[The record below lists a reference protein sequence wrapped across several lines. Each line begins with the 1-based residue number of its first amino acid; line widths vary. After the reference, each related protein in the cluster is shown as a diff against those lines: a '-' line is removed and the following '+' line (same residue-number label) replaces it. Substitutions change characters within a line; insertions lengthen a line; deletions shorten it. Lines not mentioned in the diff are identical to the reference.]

1 MPVLVL
7 PEKFR
12 DGAAAE
18 PVLIVSVVT
27 VPPEALDEL

>member
-7 PEKFR
+7 PEKFS

-18 PVLIVSVVT
+18 PELIVSVVT
-27 VPPEALDEL
+27 VPPEAELEL